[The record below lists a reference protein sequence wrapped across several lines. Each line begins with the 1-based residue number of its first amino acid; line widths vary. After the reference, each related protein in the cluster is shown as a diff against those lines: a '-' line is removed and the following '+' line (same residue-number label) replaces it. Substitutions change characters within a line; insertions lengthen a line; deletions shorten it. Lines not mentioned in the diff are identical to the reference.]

1 MQVDNIRGYLINVSQ
16 ISQVED
22 VVKFDGGGQEDGRH
36 ASVHCECQV
45 RDELGALDYGR
56 CELSRVA
63 GQVLA
68 QDVVV
73 DMEQSFRPR
82 ETVTI
87 VVVLSDLS

>member
-1 MQVDNIRGYLINVSQ
+1 M
-16 ISQVED
+16 
-22 VVKFDGGGQEDGRH
+22 
-36 ASVHCECQV
+36 

-56 CELSRVA
+56 RELSRVA

-73 DMEQSFRPR
+73 DVEQSFRPR

-87 VVVLSDLS
+87 VVVLSD